1 MRIVIDLQA
10 SQASSANRGIG
21 RYSLALATAMAR
33 RAGPHE
39 LHLVLNNHFPDSIA
53 SLRRAFD
60 GLLPASRI
68 HTFDVPAPI
77 AEYDK
82 ANAWRIRAAEQ
93 LREHFIASLKP
104 DVVHVASLFEGLG
117 DNAVA
122 SVAHGTGRF
131 DTAVTLYDLIPLQ
144 AKEKYLAE
152 PHVANWYYRKL
163 QGLKNAELLLGIS
176 GYTADEA
183 VSVLQLPQ
191 DRVVNISSAV
201 DDIFQPQPL
210 APAERE
216 ALRQRY
222 GLHREFIM
230 YTGGIDYRKN
240 IEGLITAYAAL
251 PADTRRRYQL
261 AIVCN
266 VHEGDRIRLQ
276 RHAEAAGVP
285 RGDLVLTGFVPDAD
299 LVALYNSTALFVFPS
314 LQEGFGL
321 PALEAMACGAPVIGS
336 NTTSI
341 PEVIGRPDALF
352 DPGRVDDIAAHMQA
366 VLGDEQ
372 FAQSLREH
380 GLRQAKLFS
389 WDESARRTLEAFED
403 VHRRAA
409 PARQAVAA
417 LEPAAPARRRRLAY
431 VSPLP
436 PERSGIADYSAE
448 LLPELARY
456 YDIDVILA
464 QDTLTDTWVA
474 ANFPQR
480 SVAWFDDHA
489 HEFDRILYHFGNSS
503 FHSHMFGLLERHPG
517 IVVLHDFFLS
527 GIVNY
532 LEPAA
537 PYPNAYCRAIYESHG
552 YYALTDE
559 IVHGREY
566 SLYQCPANQAVLSQ
580 ASGMIVHSEHSREL
594 ADAWYG
600 AGTAADW
607 QMIPLLRVLP
617 GHIDRDG
624 ARRKLGIADGD
635 FVVCTFGLLGLT
647 KCNDKLLE
655 AWLNSSLGS
664 DERCH
669 LVFVGENNILQFGR
683 DLVARIGDHPRIR
696 ITGFASQE
704 LYRLY
709 LAAADC
715 AVQLRSRSR
724 GETSATVLDCL
735 AYRLPTVINAHGS
748 AAEVADD
755 VAIKLPDQF
764 TEQELA
770 DAILRLRHDRQM
782 AQDLSQRAGAYMR
795 KVHHPAH
802 IGAMYR
808 DTIERFAHDSAG
820 ARYRELMAS
829 LGAIGTA
836 AEPSEDDLAQTA
848 LCIAT
853 NRLVRGKR
861 QLLIDVDDLIA
872 GTRPEAQA
880 AAQRSLVRRLLQAPP
895 PGYRVEPV
903 RRDERG
909 VFRYARRYTLDRLID
924 RPELVLDDS
933 VIEFHPHDSFLM
945 FCGAADDGTPPQ
957 AQSNRGL
964 HCATVRLL
972 PDEGAMPS
980 GLAGNATVL
989 RAELAGAADLP
1000 WAGAVPPRA
1009 HGSAGT
1015 PMLADQLPAGAD
1027 ALAPLAGA
1035 SLVLD
1040 RGTGDPAI
1048 LFAALASGLPAF
1060 IAAEAVDNMVDRRH
1074 AA

>member
-21 RYSLALATAMAR
+21 RYSLALALAMAR

-53 SLRRAFD
+53 ALRKSFD
-60 GLLPASRI
+60 GLLPQTRI

-93 LREHFIASLKP
+93 LREHFLASLKP

-163 QGLKNAELLLGIS
+163 QGLKNAELLLAIS

-201 DDIFQPQPL
+201 DDIFRPQPL
-210 APAERE
+210 SAGERE
-216 ALRQRY
+216 TLRQRY
-222 GLHREFIM
+222 GLTREFIM

-240 IEGLITAYAAL
+240 IEGLIDAYAAL
-251 PADTRRRYQL
+251 AGETRRRYQL

-341 PEVIGRPDALF
+341 PEVIGRADALF
-352 DPGRVDDIAAHMQA
+352 DPTRVADITARMQA
-366 VLGDEQ
+366 VLGDTR
-372 FAQSLREH
+372 FAQELREH
-380 GLRQAKLFS
+380 GQRQARLFS

-403 VHRRAA
+403 IHRRGTPARRAA
-409 PARQAVAA
+409 AA

-464 QDTLTDTWVA
+464 QETVTDTWVA

-480 SVAWFDDHA
+480 DAAWFDAHA

-503 FHSHMFGLLERHPG
+503 YHGHMFGLLERHPG

-559 IVHGREY
+559 IVHGREH
-566 SLYQCPANQAVLSQ
+566 SLYQCPANRAVLAQ

-594 ADAWYG
+594 ADTWYG
-600 AGTAADW
+600 AGTSADW

-617 GHIDRDG
+617 GQIDRVG

-635 FVVCTFGLLGLT
+635 FVLCTFGLLGLT
-647 KCNDKLLE
+647 KCNDQLLE

-683 DLVARIGDHPRIR
+683 DLVARIGNHPRIR

-709 LAAADC
+709 LSAADA

-755 VAIKLPDQF
+755 VAIKLPDRF

-770 DAILRLRHDRQM
+770 DAILRLRHDR
-782 AQDLSQRAGAYMR
+782 ALAESLSQRAAAYMR
-795 KVHHPAH
+795 TVHQPAH
-802 IGAMYR
+802 VGALYR

-829 LGAIGTA
+829 LGSIGA
-836 AEPSEDDLAQTA
+836 AVEPNEEDLVQTA
-848 LCIAT
+848 VCIAA

-861 QLLIDVDDLIA
+861 QLLIDVGDLIA
-872 GTRPEAQA
+872 GSRTGAQA
-880 AAQRSLVRRLLQAPP
+880 AAQLSLIRRLLQAPP

-903 RRDERG
+903 RRDSGG
-909 VFRYARRYTLDRLID
+909 VFHYARRYTLDRLID

-933 VIEFHPHDSFLM
+933 VIEFHPQDSFLM
-945 FCGAADDGTPPQ
+945 FCAADEAGTPPQ

-964 HCATVRLL
+964 HCATVRLV
-972 PDEGAMPS
+972 PDDSAVAIALTG
-980 GLAGNATVL
+980 GATVL
-989 RAELAGAADLP
+989 RAELAAAGDLP
-1000 WAGAVPPRA
+1000 WAGVTLPA
-1009 HGSAGT
+1009 AGAGAGI
-1015 PMLADQLPAGAD
+1015 LVNDELPAGGD
-1027 ALAPLAGA
+1027 TLPPLSSAA
-1035 SLVLD
+1035 LVLD
-1040 RGTGDPAI
+1040 RGRGDPSI
-1048 LFAALASGLPAF
+1048 LFAALAAGRPAF
-1060 IAAEAVDNMVDRRH
+1060 IAADASDLRH

>member
-21 RYSLALATAMAR
+21 RYSLALAQAMAR

-39 LHLVLNNHFPDSIA
+39 LHLVLNNHFPDSIGQ
-53 SLRRAFD
+53 LRAAFD
-60 GLLPASRI
+60 GLVPREFI
-68 HTFDVPAPI
+68 HTFDVPAPL
-77 AEYDK
+77 AEYDR

-93 LREHFIASLKP
+93 LREHFLASLQP
-104 DVVHVASLFEGLG
+104 DLVHVASLFEGLG

-144 AKEKYLAE
+144 AKDKYLAE

-183 VSVLQLPQ
+183 VSVLQLPA

-201 DDIFQPQPL
+201 DSIFQPRTLGPEQL
-210 APAERE
+210 A

-222 GLHREFIM
+222 GLQREFIM

-240 IEGLITAYAAL
+240 IEGLIEAYAAL
-251 PADTRRRYQL
+251 PAETRRRYQL

-266 VHEGDRIRLQ
+266 VHERDRIRLQ
-276 RHAEAAGVP
+276 HHAQGIGVP
-285 RGDLVLTGFVPDAD
+285 QGDLVLTGFVPDAD
-299 LVALYNSTALFVFPS
+299 LVDLYNCTALFVFPS

-336 NTTSI
+336 ATTSI
-341 PEVIGRPDALF
+341 PEVIGRADALF
-352 DPGRVDDIAAHMQA
+352 DPTRIDAIAERMQA
-366 VLGDEQ
+366 VLTDPD
-372 FAQSLREH
+372 FAQQLREH
-380 GLRQAKLFS
+380 GLRQARLFS
-389 WDESARRTLEAFED
+389 WDESARRALEAFED
-403 VHRRAA
+403 VHRRST
-409 PARQAVAA
+409 PARQAAVA

-474 ANFPQR
+474 ANFAQR
-480 SVAWFDDHA
+480 SVAWFDEHA
-489 HEFDRILYHFGNSS
+489 HEFDRILYHFGNSAY
-503 FHSHMFGLLERHPG
+503 HSHMFGLLERHPG
-517 IVVLHDFFLS
+517 IVVLHDFFMS

-552 YYALTDE
+552 YHALTDE
-559 IVHGREY
+559 IVHGREH
-566 SLYQCPANQAVLSQ
+566 SLYQCPANRAVLTQ
-580 ASGMIVHSEHSREL
+580 AAGMIVHSQHSREL
-594 ADAWYG
+594 ADTWYG

-607 QMIPLLRVLP
+607 QMIPLLRVQP
-617 GHIDRDG
+617 GEIDRAG

-635 FVVCTFGLLGLT
+635 FVLCTFGLMGLT

-664 DERCH
+664 DPRCH
-669 LVFVGENNILQFGR
+669 LVFVGENNIHEFGR
-683 DLVARIGDHPRIR
+683 NLVARIGNHPRIK

-709 LAAADC
+709 LSAADA

-764 TEQELA
+764 TEEELA
-770 DAILRLRHDRQM
+770 QAILRLRDDREL
-782 AQDLSQRAGAYMR
+782 ARELSQRAASYMR
-795 KVHHPAH
+795 AVHHPAH
-802 IGAMYR
+802 IGALYR

-836 AEPSEDDLAQTA
+836 VEPSEADLMQTA
-848 LCIAT
+848 VCIAA
-853 NRLVRGKR
+853 NREVRGKR
-861 QLLIDVDDLIA
+861 QLLIDVGDLIA
-872 GTRPEAQA
+872 GNRGEANS
-880 AAQRSLVRRLLQAPP
+880 AAQRSLIRRLLQAPP

-903 RRDERG
+903 RRDQDG
-909 VFRYARRYTLDRLID
+909 VFRYARRYTLDQLID

-933 VIEFHPHDSFLM
+933 VIEFHPQDSFLM
-945 FCGAADDGTPPQ
+945 FCAAGEDGTPPQ
-957 AQSNRGL
+957 AQTNRGL
-964 HCATVRLL
+964 HCASVRLVADG
-972 PDEGAMPS
+972 PAVPP
-980 GLAGNATVL
+980 GLAGSTTVL

-1000 WAGAVPPRA
+1000 WAGVALPA
-1009 HGSAGT
+1009 HDAAGR
-1015 PMLADQLPAGAD
+1015 PLLVDELPAGRGG
-1027 ALAPLAGA
+1027 LVSLAGA
-1035 SLVLD
+1035 TLVFD
-1040 RGTGDPAI
+1040 RGVGDPTV
-1048 LFAALASGLPAF
+1048 LFAALAAGLPAY
-1060 IAAEAVDNMVDRRH
+1060 IAPDAEVQRH